1 MMEDEVSRIDELIS
15 RFQNSDGAKLF
26 RRLRVLEQG
35 TKTLKTNHN
44 RLQEAITDARSAT
57 VESVRRDTD
66 TLNDSMT
73 LRIATEFHNFLWATK
88 AAYESGETIRT
99 EYFTD
104 DMSRTYRGRMSL
116 QKGRGELMKQLR
128 NHTQHTFPLPVKVSS
143 RPSLLESYRE
153 STDAEV
159 YLRRSDI
166 EEHVDL
172 NRAASE
178 YLESLDGPFE
188 LDNEARR
195 YYQEA
200 AKANTILVNLY
211 VEEYWEELMERD
223 RIARELKQLAA
234 EHSSAPQHSNKNGA

>member
-1 MMEDEVSRIDELIS
+1 MSGEESRTDELIS
-15 RFQNSDGAKLF
+15 QLQESDGAKLF

-44 RLQEAITDARSAT
+44 RLQKAITEARGAT
-57 VESVRRDTD
+57 VESVKRDTD

-104 DMSRTYRGRMSL
+104 DMSRKYREKTSI

-128 NHTQHTFPLPVKVSS
+128 NHTQHTFPLPVKVAS

-166 EEHVDL
+166 EEHVEL

-188 LDNEARR
+188 LGDEARK
-195 YYQEA
+195 YYEEA
-200 AKANTILVNLY
+200 AKANTVLVNLY

-234 EHSSAPQHSNKNGA
+234 EHSTPPQH

>member
-1 MMEDEVSRIDELIS
+1 MAGDDQVDELITRLQES
-15 RFQNSDGAKLF
+15 NGAKLF

-35 TKTLKTNHN
+35 TKTLKMNHN
-44 RLQEAITDARSAT
+44 RLQEAITEARGANVET
-57 VESVRRDTD
+57 VSRDKD

-88 AAYESGETIRT
+88 AAYESGKTIRH

-104 DMSRTYRGRMSL
+104 EMSDEYRDRMSF
-116 QKGRGELMKQLR
+116 QKGRGELMKRLR
-128 NHTQHTFPLPVKVSS
+128 NHTQHRFPLPVRVSS
-143 RPSLLESYRE
+143 RPSLLESYRK
-153 STDAEV
+153 SIDAEV

-188 LDNEARR
+188 LADEARK
-195 YYQEA
+195 YYEEA
-200 AKANTILVNLY
+200 AKANTILVSLY

-223 RIARELKQLAA
+223 RIARELKQLAVD
-234 EHSSAPQHSNKNGA
+234 HSTTA

>member
-1 MMEDEVSRIDELIS
+1 MGFEKDRVDELVTRLQES
-15 RFQNSDGAKLF
+15 NGAKLF
-26 RRLRVLEQG
+26 RRLRVLEHG

-44 RLQEAITDARSAT
+44 RLQEAITEAEGANI
-57 VESVRRDTD
+57 ESVNRDTD
-66 TLNDSMT
+66 MLNDSMT
-73 LRIATEFHNFLWATK
+73 LQIATEFHNFLWSTK
-88 AAYESGETIRT
+88 AAYESGETIRN

-104 DMSRTYRGRMSL
+104 EMSEEYRNRMSL
-116 QKGRGELMKQLR
+116 RKGRAELMKHLR

-153 STDAEV
+153 TIDAEV

-166 EEHVDL
+166 REHVDL

-178 YLESLDGPFE
+178 YLVSLDGPFE
-188 LDNEARR
+188 LADEVRK
-195 YYQEA
+195 YYEEA

-223 RIARELKQLAA
+223 RIARELKQLAV
-234 EHSSAPQHSNKNGA
+234 EHSTAP

>member
-1 MMEDEVSRIDELIS
+1 MEDEEDRVDELINRLQES
-15 RFQNSDGAKLF
+15 QGAKLF
-26 RRLRVLEQG
+26 HRLRVLEQG

-44 RLQEAITDARSAT
+44 RLQEAITEARG
-57 VESVRRDTD
+57 VSVKSIDRDTD
-66 TLNDSMT
+66 RLNDSMT
-73 LRIATEFHNFLWATK
+73 LKIATEFHNFLWATK
-88 AAYESGETIRT
+88 AAYESGETIRN

-104 DMSRTYRGRMSL
+104 EMSDEYQDRRVF

-153 STDAEV
+153 DIDAEV

-166 EEHVDL
+166 TEHVDL
-172 NRAASE
+172 NRAAKE
-178 YLESLDGPFE
+178 YLDSLDGPFE
-188 LDNEARR
+188 LAEEARK
-195 YYQEA
+195 YYEEA

-234 EHSSAPQHSNKNGA
+234 EHSTAPQHS

>member
-1 MMEDEVSRIDELIS
+1 MGGEEVRVDELVSRLQES
-15 RFQNSDGAKLF
+15 NGARLF

-44 RLQEAITDARSAT
+44 RLQRAIAEARTAR
-57 VESVRRDTD
+57 VESVERDTD

-73 LRIATEFHNFLWATK
+73 LRIATEFHNFLWSTK
-88 AAYESGETIRT
+88 AAYESGETIRN

-104 DMSRTYRGRMSL
+104 EMSEEYRDRTSL

-143 RPSLLESYRE
+143 RPSLLDSYRE
-153 STDAEV
+153 NIDAEV
-159 YLRRSDI
+159 YIRQSNL

-172 NRAASE
+172 NRAARE
-178 YLESLDGPFE
+178 YLKSLDGPFE
-188 LDNEARR
+188 LAEEGRK
-195 YYQEA
+195 YYEEA
-200 AKANTILVNLY
+200 AKANTILINLY

-223 RIARELKQLAA
+223 RIARELKQLVVD
-234 EHSSAPQHSNKNGA
+234 HSTPA

>member
-1 MMEDEVSRIDELIS
+1 METGQARVNDLFVRLQESS
-15 RFQNSDGAKLF
+15 GAKLF

-44 RLQEAITDARSAT
+44 RLQDSITEARSAN
-57 VESVRRDTD
+57 VESVDRDTD

-88 AAYESGETIRT
+88 AAYESGETIRS

-104 DMSRTYRGRMSL
+104 EMIDKYRNRVSL
-116 QKGRGELMKQLR
+116 DKGRGELMKQLR

-153 STDAEV
+153 DIDAEV

-166 EEHVDL
+166 EEYVEL
-172 NRAASE
+172 NRAAKE
-178 YLESLDGPFE
+178 HMDSLDGPLE
-188 LDNEARR
+188 LDDEARK
-195 YYQEA
+195 YYKEA
-200 AKANTILVNLY
+200 AKANTVLVNLY

-223 RIARELKQLAA
+223 RIARELKQIAA
-234 EHSSAPQHSNKNGA
+234 RDTTVA